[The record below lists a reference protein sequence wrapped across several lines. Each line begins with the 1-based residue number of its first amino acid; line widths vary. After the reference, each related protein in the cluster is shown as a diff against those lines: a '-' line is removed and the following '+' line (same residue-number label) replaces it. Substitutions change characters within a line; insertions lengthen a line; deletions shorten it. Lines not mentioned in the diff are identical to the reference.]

1 VRVAR
6 LVTEMALAEADLAA
20 ALGRLADDHRADAD
34 VSFVA
39 DDLAQW
45 SQDHAAALAEH
56 ADLRL
61 PDDAVDDVRPAPA
74 RDDPG
79 AALLRDL
86 RDVYL
91 RASGLA
97 SDWDVLGQAAKARRD
112 DELLA
117 LVERCAPQNRRQ
129 VTWLR
134 AKRKE
139 SAAQILRD

>member
-6 LVTEMALAEADLAA
+6 LLGEMATSEAWLAA
-20 ALGRLADDHRADAD
+20 ALTRLAEAHQADQD
-34 VSFVA
+34 VYYVA
-39 DDLAQW
+39 RDLAQW
-45 SQDHAAALAEH
+45 SRDHAAALAER
-56 ADLRL
+56 AELRL
-61 PDDAVDDVRPAPA
+61 PDVDPPTAE

-86 RDVYL
+86 REVY
-91 RASGLA
+91 RAASALA

-117 LVERCAPQNRRQ
+117 LVELCAPQNRRQ